1 MVDGDEAVA
10 RTEGVLD
17 ARTEVERERHKEK
30 VVVVGLGKQMERATS
45 STGKRQTREEGTPT
59 SSRKRQK
66 RRGSDSD
73 IFAHLHPLQ
82 DYLKEGLDGTS
93 RFNTVPFSIVTEWI
107 QPSFVESS
115 LSRSVVYFFQY

>member
-45 STGKRQTREEGTPT
+45 STSTGKRQTREEGTPT

-66 RRGSDSD
+66 RRGSDPD

-93 RFNTVPFSIVTEWI
+93 RFNTVPFSIVTE
-107 QPSFVESS
+107 
-115 LSRSVVYFFQY
+115 